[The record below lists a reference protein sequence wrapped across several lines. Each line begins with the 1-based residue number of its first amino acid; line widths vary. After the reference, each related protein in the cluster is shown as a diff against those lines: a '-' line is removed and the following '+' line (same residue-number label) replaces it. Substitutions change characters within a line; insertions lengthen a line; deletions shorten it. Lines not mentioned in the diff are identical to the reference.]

1 MRSRYSTSL
10 KVLLIALTIFGGLI
24 TATFGVVH
32 AQDAGKDGTPLPEE
46 APTKIDDPPSDAE
59 LQDLQALAD
68 RDGISLQ
75 EAIDRYA
82 WHDNFSKMA
91 STIREAAP
99 EDFAGAEIVGPR
111 QARIAFAG
119 QPPKAALDIL
129 DIFRNSHSGVS
140 VEVRTGLGYS
150 EAELQI
156 ELSRQCTMR
165 CSGLLGCATPLLRSI
180 RRPFRLGRLSHWN
193 LQLPPPF
200 LMTSR
205 AIMTQRLIDETR
217 PDILNT
223 ISAFCS
229 PLELWGLRRCRQHD
243 RESGRWSPYC
253 RRYADW
259 VAGFRGVFIGLAVPA
274 PGRKADWRSEE
285 ESDGVGTPLRPF
297 TLTPVSST
305 GQALR
310 ERGFFIP

>member
-99 EDFAGAEIVGPR
+99 
-111 QARIAFAG
+111 
-119 QPPKAALDIL
+119 K
-129 DIFRNSHSGVS
+129 
-140 VEVRTGLGYS
+140 
-150 EAELQI
+150 
-156 ELSRQCTMR
+156 
-165 CSGLLGCATPLLRSI
+165 
-180 RRPFRLGRLSHWN
+180 
-193 LQLPPPF
+193 
-200 LMTSR
+200 
-205 AIMTQRLIDETR
+205 
-217 PDILNT
+217 
-223 ISAFCS
+223 IS
-229 PLELWGLRRCRQHD
+229 LE
-243 RESGRWSPYC
+243 
-253 RRYADW
+253 
-259 VAGFRGVFIGLAVPA
+259 
-274 PGRKADWRSEE
+274 RKS
-285 ESDGVGTPLRPF
+285 
-297 TLTPVSST
+297 
-305 GQALR
+305 
-310 ERGFFIP
+310 